1 MLILLLFV
9 LLVLFG
15 IFRLVVEG
23 EGLMPLFFGGAGV
36 VICLLTVGIVHLE
49 TQNALIAYEQ
59 DRAKIEAAIA
69 NDALTGEERASAID
83 LAIADNTI
91 ILRARR
97 WHRDPWI
104 GLYTKRALVELPL
117 FDISRIPP
125 AKTSVRVDDVDV
137 D

>member
-15 IFRLVVEG
+15 IYRLVAEG
-23 EGLMPLFFGGAGV
+23 EGACPLFFGGVGVALCLLIAGV
-36 VICLLTVGIVHLE
+36 VHLE

-59 DRAKIEAAIA
+59 DRTKIEAAIA

-83 LAIADNTI
+83 LAIADNTF
-91 ILRARR
+91 ILSARR

-104 GLYTKRALVELPL
+104 GLYARRALVDLPL

-125 AKTSVRVDDVDV
+125 AKTSVSVERH
-137 D
+137 